1 MRIKMLSALLLAGA
15 AAMSAQGYQDGVDYY
30 NANYPDEAQI
40 ILDRTFNDA
49 STDKAVANY
58 YLGQLAYDNGDL
70 SKAAKYYNDGIAVNA
85 DCPYNYIGLGAI
97 ALKNGNKKEAEENF
111 KRAQNIDKKDP
122 EVLTMIAR
130 VYYNTNPQLY
140 DKDIA
145 KLLEKAAKINV
156 KEPTIYILQAD
167 MVKAQDVG
175 DAAGK
180 YETAMDFDREAD
192 KDGKVEIVHPEAY
205 IKYAKLYEN
214 INPQYSIERLKELLE
229 VEPNS
234 AMAQRE
240 LAEAYYANSFYTP
253 AAEQYGTYIKNPNSF
268 QKDRQRYVGL
278 LNFGKKYQESYDLAN
293 QILNEDPGN
302 IYMQRMKFLDMVDMK
317 NYEQAVKDAEVFF
330 TNPKAQDKFIA
341 NDYVQYGNA
350 LQALGQDS
358 LALVQMAAAV
368 QIAPEE
374 GKADMLRNLSEGQ
387 SKAKMYKEAAES
399 QQQLIDMGNA
409 SVNDMFNL
417 ARRYQDVA
425 ASSMNDEAARIEAA
439 EKGLTAI
446 DDCIARVPDNFQLP
460 YTKGMLLMLKDLKGT
475 PESTAAFEATVNL
488 IDQDPDNKS
497 RRASTYK
504 RCNSYIGD
512 YYRAIKENDKALD
525 AYNKAL
531 EVAPD
536 DVNLQNMVDSLK

>member
-1 MRIKMLSALLLAGA
+1 MRIKTLSAMLLAGA

-58 YLGQLAYDNGDL
+58 YLGQLAFDNGNL
-70 SKAAKYYNDGIAVNA
+70 AKAAKYYKDGVAANA

-97 ALKNGNKKEAEENF
+97 DLKNGNKKEAEDNF
-111 KRAQNIDKKDP
+111 KRAQSIDKKDA

-140 DKDIA
+140 DKEIA
-145 KLLEKAAKINV
+145 KYLEKASKLDI

-192 KDGKVEIVHPEAY
+192 KNGNVEIVHPEAY

-240 LAEAYYANSFYTP
+240 LAEAYYANRFYTP

-293 QILNEDPGN
+293 QILAEDPGN
-302 IYMQRMKFLDMVDMK
+302 IYMERMKFLDMVDMK

-330 TNPKAQDKFIA
+330 ANPKAKDKFIA
-341 NDYVQYGNA
+341 NDYVQYGTA

-358 LALVQMAAAV
+358 LALIQMAAAV
-368 QIAPEE
+368 EIAPEE
-374 GKADMLRNLSEGQ
+374 SKADMLRNLSEGQ
-387 SKAKMYKEAAES
+387 SKAKMYKEAAAS

-425 ASSMNDEAARIEAA
+425 ASSMNDEAERIAAA
-439 EKGLTAI
+439 EKGLIAI
-446 DDCIARVPDNFQLP
+446 DECIARVPDNFQLP
-460 YTKGMLLMLKDLKGT
+460 YTKGMLLMLKDMKGT

-488 IDQDPDNKS
+488 IDQDPDNKA

-512 YYRAIKENDKALD
+512 YYRAVKENDKALE
-525 AYNKAL
+525 AYSKAL

-536 DVNLQNMVDSLK
+536 DANLQNAVNSLK

>member
-1 MRIKMLSALLLAGA
+1 T
-15 AAMSAQGYQDGVDYY
+15 MSAQGYQDGVDYY

-58 YLGQLAYDNGDL
+58 YLGQLALDNGNV
-70 SKAAKYYNDGIAVNA
+70 SKAAKYYNDGVAANA

-97 ALKNGNKKEAEENF
+97 ELKKGNKKEAEEYF
-111 KRAQNIDKKDP
+111 KRAQNIDKKDA
-122 EVLTMIAR
+122 EILTMIAR
-130 VYYNTNPQLY
+130 VYYNVNPQLY
-140 DKDIA
+140 DKDIT
-145 KLLEKAAKINV
+145 KLLEKATKMNV

-167 MVKAQDVG
+167 MVKAENVG

-180 YETAMDFDREAD
+180 YEAAMDFDREAD
-192 KDGKVEIVHPEAY
+192 KDGNIEIVHPESY

-240 LAEAYYANSFYTP
+240 LAEAYYANRYYTP

-293 QILNEDPGN
+293 QILSEDPGN
-302 IYMQRMKFLDMVDMK
+302 IYMERMKFLDMVDMK

-330 TNPKAQDKFIA
+330 ANPKAKDKFIA

-358 LALVQMAAAV
+358 LALIQMAAAV

-374 GKADMLRNLSEGQ
+374 SKADMLRNLSESQ
-387 SKAKMYKEAAES
+387 SKAKMYKEAAAS
-399 QQQLIDMGNA
+399 QQQLIDMG
-409 SVNDMFNL
+409 
-417 ARRYQDVA
+417 
-425 ASSMNDEAARIEAA
+425 
-439 EKGLTAI
+439 
-446 DDCIARVPDNFQLP
+446 
-460 YTKGMLLMLKDLKGT
+460 
-475 PESTAAFEATVNL
+475 
-488 IDQDPDNKS
+488 
-497 RRASTYK
+497 
-504 RCNSYIGD
+504 
-512 YYRAIKENDKALD
+512 
-525 AYNKAL
+525 
-531 EVAPD
+531 
-536 DVNLQNMVDSLK
+536 

>member
-70 SKAAKYYNDGIAVNA
+70 SKAAKYYNDGIAANA
-85 DCPYNYIGLGAI
+85 DCPYNYIGLGAV

-330 TNPKAQDKFIA
+330 ANPKAQDKFIA